1 MSGRIRQELTYF
13 FSGLSFYTRI
23 PCPAWVQYSPHNL
36 NKSRKYL
43 PLVGLLIGLAAVLVF
58 FSSRLF
64 LPASVSIALSM
75 MATVYLTGAFHE
87 DGLADCADGFG
98 GGWEK
103 DQVLT
108 IMKDSRIGAYGTISL
123 ILMLGLKFILLWEL
137 QQVSETLLMLAL
149 IVGHSLSRL
158 MSSLTMQFYDYVS
171 EAATSKSK
179 SVTSIKLNTWELAW
193 SILPVAVVMVLV
205 GELSFIGALIALILL
220 AWVLAGYYKKRIGGY
235 TGDCLGATQQLCEI
249 LFYLVLLTVG

>member
-1 MSGRIRQELTYF
+1 
-13 FSGLSFYTRI
+13 
-23 PCPAWVQYSPHNL
+23 
-36 NKSRKYL
+36 
-43 PLVGLLIGLAAVLVF
+43 
-58 FSSRLF
+58 
-64 LPASVSIALSM
+64 M

-205 GELSFIGALIALILL
+205 GELSFIGALIAMILL